1 MKQTMKGKHNVFL
14 LLFIIFFIFFYP
26 MLISIYVFL
35 PLFIG
40 AMSYILLQ
48 GLERKKPTY
57 ILIAIIFLLNLE
69 INLSLP
75 LFLSIITAFI
85 FYVTLYPSL
94 LHFRRCKLCKPLLSV
109 LILNFLYLGSLF
121 AFDFIFHLDSVTLDS
136 IALDSILFYS
146 LIVDL
151 LVVVLL

>member
-1 MKQTMKGKHNVFL
+1 MIQTAKVKHNEL
-14 LLFIIFFIFFYP
+14 LLVFILFFILFYP

-48 GLERKKPTY
+48 GLEKKKPTY
-57 ILIAIIFLLNLE
+57 VLIAIIFLLNLE

-75 LFLSIITAFI
+75 LFLSIITSLV

-109 LILNFLYLGSLF
+109 LILDFLYLGALF

-136 IALDSILFYS
+136 ILLYS
-146 LIVDL
+146 LVVDL

>member
-1 MKQTMKGKHNVFL
+1 MTQTAKVKHNA
-14 LLFIIFFIFFYP
+14 LLFFLILFFILFYP

-35 PLFIG
+35 PLCIG

-48 GLERKKPTY
+48 GLEKKKPTY

-94 LHFRRCKLCKPLLSV
+94 LHFRRCKLCKALLSIF
-109 LILNFLYLGSLF
+109 ILDFLYLAALF
-121 AFDFIFHLDSVTLDS
+121 SFDFIFHLNSVTLDG
-136 IALDSILFYS
+136 ILLYS
-146 LIVDL
+146 LVVDL
-151 LVVVLL
+151 LVVALL

>member
-1 MKQTMKGKHNVFL
+1 MVQVNNLKHNTL
-14 LLFIIFFIFFYP
+14 LSLAILFFILFFP

-40 AMSYILLQ
+40 TMSYILLQ
-48 GLERKKPTY
+48 GLEKHKPTY
-57 ILIAIIFLLNLE
+57 IFIAIIFLLNLE

-85 FYVTLYPSL
+85 FYVILYPSL
-94 LHFRRCKLCKPLLSV
+94 LHFRRCKICKALLSV
-109 LILNFLYLGSLF
+109 LILDFLYLGALF

-136 IALDSILFYS
+136 ILLYS
-146 LIVDL
+146 LVVDL

>member
-1 MKQTMKGKHNVFL
+1 MTKTAKVKHNA
-14 LLFIIFFIFFYP
+14 LLFIFVLFFILFYP

-48 GLERKKPTY
+48 GLEKKKPSY

-75 LFLSIITAFI
+75 LFLSIITSLI
-85 FYVTLYPSL
+85 FYVTLYSSL
-94 LHFRRCKLCKPLLSV
+94 LHFRHCKLCKPLFSV
-109 LILNFLYLGSLF
+109 LVLDFLYLGALF

-136 IALDSILFYS
+136 ILLYS
-146 LIVDL
+146 LVVDL

>member
-1 MKQTMKGKHNVFL
+1 MIQTTKVKHNTL
-14 LLFIIFFIFFYP
+14 LYLLITFFILFYP
-26 MLISIYVFL
+26 MFISIYVFL

-48 GLERKKPTY
+48 GLEKKKPLY
-57 ILIAIIFLLNLE
+57 ILIASIFLINLE

-75 LFLSIITAFI
+75 LFLSIITTLL

-94 LHFRRCKLCKPLLSV
+94 MHFRRCKLCKALISV
-109 LILNFLYLGSLF
+109 LVLDFLYLAALF
-121 AFDFIFHLDSVTLDS
+121 TFDFIFQIDSITLDS
-136 IALDSILFYS
+136 ILLYS
-146 LIVDL
+146 LVVDL

>member
-1 MKQTMKGKHNVFL
+1 MVQVNNLKHNTL
-14 LLFIIFFIFFYP
+14 LSLAILFFILFFP

-40 AMSYILLQ
+40 TMSYILLQ
-48 GLERKKPTY
+48 GLEKHKPTY
-57 ILIAIIFLLNLE
+57 IFIAIIFLLNLE

-94 LHFRRCKLCKPLLSV
+94 LHFRRCKICKALLSV
-109 LILNFLYLGSLF
+109 LILDFLYLGALF
-121 AFDFIFHLDSVTLDS
+121 AFDFIFNLDSVTLDS
-136 IALDSILFYS
+136 ILLYS
-146 LIVDL
+146 LVVDL

>member
-1 MKQTMKGKHNVFL
+1 MKHNTL
-14 LLFIIFFIFFYP
+14 LLVLVTFFVLFYP

-40 AMSYILLQ
+40 VLSYVLIQ
-48 GLERKKPTY
+48 GLEKKKPFY
-57 ILIAIIFLLNLE
+57 IFIAVFYLVNLE

-75 LFLSIITAFI
+75 LFLSIISTFL

-94 LHFRRCKLCKPLLSV
+94 LIFRRCKLCKPLLSI
-109 LILNFLYLGSLF
+109 LILDFFYLCALF

-136 IALDSILFYS
+136 ILLYS

>member
-1 MKQTMKGKHNVFL
+1 MTQATKVKHNTL
-14 LLFIIFFIFFYP
+14 LSIVILFFILFYP
-26 MLISIYVFL
+26 MLISIYVFF

-40 AMSYILLQ
+40 AISYILLQ
-48 GLERKKPTY
+48 GLEKKKTTY

-75 LFLSIITAFI
+75 LFLSLITAFI

-121 AFDFIFHLDSVTLDS
+121 AFDFIFDLDSVT
-136 IALDSILFYS
+136 LDSILFYS